1 MLKTFP
7 LPPHRFHRFCLAT
20 ALAPLT
26 LGVTVL
32 TGAISPAKAQ
42 LIIQQ
47 GVPTYGVPQHG
58 FPQPS
63 SGSFVYGSPIPSPIP
78 INPTT
83 GMSDRGSSNNYRL
96 NPNPYPSY
104 PDHYRGY
111 PNSYPSYPDDYYQGY
126 PNSYP
131 SYPRYPVG
139 SNGGV
144 NNSTLINPT
153 LINPQ
158 IRDSVLI
165 NPVIVSPRGNRRHFN
180 RPRQIIIR

>member
-1 MLKTFP
+1 MLKTLP
-7 LPPHRFHRFCLAT
+7 LPPHRFHWFCAT

-26 LGVTVL
+26 LGITVL

-47 GVPTYGVPQHG
+47 GVPTYGFPQHG
-58 FPQPS
+58 VPQQS

-83 GMSDRGSSNNYRL
+83 GMSDRGSSNYYRV
-96 NPNPYPSY
+96 NPNSYPSY
-104 PDHYRGY
+104 PDYSQGYPDGYYQGYPDSYYRGY
-111 PNSYPSYPDDYYQGY
+111 PNSYPSYP
-126 PNSYP
+126 S
-131 SYPRYPVG
+131 YPVG
-139 SNGGV
+139 SNRRV

-158 IRDSVLI
+158 IRDSILI
-165 NPVIVSPRGNRRHFN
+165 NPVIVRPRGNRRHFN

>member
-1 MLKTFP
+1 MLKTLP
-7 LPPHRFHRFCLAT
+7 LSLHRFQRFCLAT

-47 GVPTYGVPQHG
+47 GVPTYGVPQ
-58 FPQPS
+58 QS
-63 SGSFVYGSPIPSPIP
+63 VGSFIYGSPIPSPIP

-83 GMSDRGSSNNYRL
+83 GMSDRGSSNYYRL

-104 PDHYRGY
+104 P
-111 PNSYPSYPDDYYQGY
+111 DYYQGY

-131 SYPRYPVG
+131 SYPDYYQGYPNSYPSYPSYPIG
-139 SNGGV
+139 SNRRV

-158 IRDSVLI
+158 IRDSILI
-165 NPVIVSPRGNRRHFN
+165 NPVIVRPQGYRRHFN
-180 RPRQIIIR
+180 QPRRIIIR

>member
-1 MLKTFP
+1 MLKTLP
-7 LPPHRFHRFCLAT
+7 LPLHRFHRFCLAT
-20 ALAPLT
+20 GLAPLT
-26 LGVTVL
+26 LGITVL

-47 GVPTYGVPQHG
+47 GVPTYGFPQHG
-58 FPQPS
+58 VPQQS

-83 GMSDRGSSNNYRL
+83 GMSDRGSSNYYRV
-96 NPNPYPSY
+96 NPNPYSNY
-104 PDHYRGY
+104 P
-111 PNSYPSYPDDYYQGY
+111 DYYQGY

-131 SYPRYPVG
+131 SYPDYYQGYPNSYPSYPGYPVG
-139 SNGGV
+139 SHRRV

-158 IRDSVLI
+158 IRDSILI
-165 NPVIVSPRGNRRHFN
+165 NPVIVNPRGNRRRFN
-180 RPRQIIIR
+180 QPRQIIIR

>member
-1 MLKTFP
+1 MLKTLP
-7 LPPHRFHRFCLAT
+7 LPLHRFHRFCLAT
-20 ALAPLT
+20 GLAPLT
-26 LGVTVL
+26 LGITVL

-47 GVPTYGVPQHG
+47 GVPTYGFPQHG
-58 FPQPS
+58 VPQPS

-83 GMSDRGSSNNYRL
+83 GMSDRGSSNYYRV

-104 PDHYRGY
+104 P
-111 PNSYPSYPDDYYQGY
+111 DYYQGY

-131 SYPRYPVG
+131 SYPGYPVG
-139 SNGGV
+139 SHRRV

-158 IRDSVLI
+158 IRDSILI
-165 NPVIVSPRGNRRHFN
+165 NPVIVNPRGNRRRFN
-180 RPRQIIIR
+180 QPRQIIIR